1 MLDES
6 CCVRCIIFAHGPVG
20 QQVVRYIAEEYHS
33 DIGVVVTVGENDV
46 WDTAMREGVPCRI
59 FQDTPEFIQSLHDLE
74 PEWGILA
81 WWPKI
86 VKPHI
91 RVVPKHGFL
100 NTHPS
105 LLPYN
110 RGKHPNFWS
119 IVEGVP
125 FGVTLHLIDDGI
137 DTGDIVAQRTIPYG
151 WCDTG
156 ESLYAK
162 GLTQMIELFKE
173 TYPRLR
179 SGTIE
184 PKKQDGTWATFHKGV
199 ELDGVSRLDLN
210 AAYTAR
216 QLLNLI
222 RARTFQGHPSCWFE
236 DGGDTYDVTVT
247 IRKRGM

>member
-1 MLDES
+1 
-6 CCVRCIIFAHGPVG
+6 VQHVA
-20 QQVVRYIAEEYHS
+20 AEYRG
-33 DIGVVVTVGENDV
+33 DIGAVVTVGENDV
-46 WDTAMREGVPCRI
+46 WDTAKREGVPCRI
-59 FQDTPEFIQSLHDLE
+59 FEDTPEFVRFLRDMDAD
-74 PEWGILA
+74 WGLLA

-86 VKPHI
+86 VKSHI
-91 RVVPKHGFL
+91 RMVTKHGFL

-105 LLPYN
+105 LLPYS

-137 DTGDIVAQRTIPYG
+137 DTGDIIAQRAIPYG

-162 GLTQMIELFKE
+162 GLSHMMALFKE

-179 SGTIE
+179 AGNITPE
-184 PKKQDGTWATFHKGV
+184 VQDGTLATSHKAA
-199 ELDGVSRLDLN
+199 ELDGASRIDLD
-210 AAYTAR
+210 ATYTAR

-222 RARTFQGHPSCWFE
+222 RARTFQGHPACWFE
-236 DGGDTYDVTVT
+236 DRGDTFEVTVT
-247 IRKRGM
+247 IKKRGM

>member
-1 MLDES
+1 MK
-6 CCVRCIIFAHGPVG
+6 CILFAHGPVG
-20 QQVVRYIAEEYHS
+20 LLVVQHVAAEYRD

-46 WDTAMREGVPCRI
+46 WAAAKREGVPCRI
-59 FQDTPEFIQSLHDLE
+59 FEDTPEFVHFLRALDAD
-74 PEWGILA
+74 WGILA

-91 RVVPKHGFL
+91 RMATKHGFL

-105 LLPYN
+105 MLPYN

-119 IVEGVP
+119 IVEGLP
-125 FGVTLHLIDDGI
+125 FGVTLHVIDDGI
-137 DTGDIVAQRTIPYG
+137 DTGDIVAQREIPYG

-162 GLTQMIELFKE
+162 GLAQMIELFRE

-179 SGTIE
+179 AGNIE
-184 PKKQDGTWATFHKGV
+184 RKRQDGTLATFHKAA
-199 ELDGVSRLDLN
+199 ELDDSSRIDLN
-210 AAYTAR
+210 ATYTAR
-216 QLLNLI
+216 HLLNLM

-236 DGGDTYDVTVT
+236 DCGETFEVKVH
-247 IRKRGM
+247 IKKRGM

>member
-1 MLDES
+1 M
-6 CCVRCIIFAHGPVG
+6 RCIIFAHGPVG
-20 QQVVRYIAEEYHS
+20 QQVVRHIAEAYRD

-46 WDTAMREGVPCRI
+46 WDTARREKLPCRV
-59 FQDTPEFIQSLHDLE
+59 FEDSPGFVQFLRDLD

-91 RVVPKHGFL
+91 RKVPKHGFL

-137 DTGDIVAQRTIPYG
+137 DTGDIVAQRVIPYG

-162 GLTQMIELFKE
+162 GLAYMIELFKE
-173 TYPRLR
+173 TYPKLR
-179 SGTIE
+179 AGNIE
-184 PKKQDGTWATFHKGV
+184 PKKQDGTLATFHRGA
-199 ELDGVSRLDLN
+199 ELDGASRVDLN
-210 AAYTAR
+210 ATYTAR
-216 QLLNLI
+216 QLLDLI
-222 RARTFQGHPSCWFE
+222 RARTFHGHPACWFE
-236 DGGDTYDVTVT
+236 ECGDTYEVTVT
-247 IRKRGM
+247 IKKRGM